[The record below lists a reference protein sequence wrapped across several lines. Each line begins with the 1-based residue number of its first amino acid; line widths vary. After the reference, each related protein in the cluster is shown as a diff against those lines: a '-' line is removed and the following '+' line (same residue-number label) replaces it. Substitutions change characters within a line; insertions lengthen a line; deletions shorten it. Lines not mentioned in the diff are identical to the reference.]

1 MANPCHNR
9 RVLHNFKI
17 IVLLLLVALVPA
29 RAIGSVTIS
38 ICASGQEQAVALHH
52 AEAGDHRMHA
62 GMHAGMHTGDAGQGH
77 HNKQPPGEGSSHAC
91 SFCAAHCAGI
101 AFAAPTD
108 LSRIAPAAG
117 GDRIPFGS
125 WSEPGYYPDHL
136 DRPPLV
142 S

>member
-9 RVLHNFKI
+9 RVLQNLKI

-38 ICASGQEQAVALHH
+38 ICASEQEQAGVTHH
-52 AEAGDHRMHA
+52 AEAVDHGTHADGAGHDRHGDQA
-62 GMHAGMHTGDAGQGH
+62 
-77 HNKQPPGEGSSHAC
+77 PGESNGHAC
-91 SFCAAHCAGI
+91 SFCAAHCAGV
-101 AFAAPTD
+101 AFAAPNG
-108 LSRIAPAAG
+108 LSRVAAAPG